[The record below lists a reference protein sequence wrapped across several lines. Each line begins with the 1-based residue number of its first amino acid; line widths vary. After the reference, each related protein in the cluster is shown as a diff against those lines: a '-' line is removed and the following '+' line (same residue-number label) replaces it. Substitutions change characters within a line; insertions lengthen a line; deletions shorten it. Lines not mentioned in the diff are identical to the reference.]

1 MVRWYRCTSPIWAM
15 SVEAQVYSL
24 FIIVLLSIIDREVPM
39 SKIHQM
45 INHPAGRIGIT
56 MGLILGFLAATAGEA
71 SKALLF
77 VGLCRLIAARMKR

>member
-1 MVRWYRCTSPIWAM
+1 
-15 SVEAQVYSL
+15 
-24 FIIVLLSIIDREVPM
+24 M